1 MSDIKEFIAAGRRV
15 FISGIGGVSTSAL
28 ANLFRLR
35 GIVVSGSDQSDGDV
49 TARLREVGIA
59 VHIGHAAEN
68 LGDAECVVRSAA
80 IHDDNVEI
88 VEARRRGL
96 PVFERA
102 DAWGAIMLEHR
113 HAICISGTHGK
124 TTTTTF
130 AAQIAMDAGLDPTLT
145 VGASV
150 PGIGTHRVGG
160 ADLIIAEACEYC
172 NSFLRFR
179 PTTAVVL
186 NIEED
191 HLDFFKDLDDIKR
204 SFERFARMLPDDGR
218 LCCCVDND
226 GARELAEKMA
236 SDSGYKPQVIT
247 FGLDGGAAV
256 RAENLSETRGR
267 YSFDLVFD
275 GEKAGGLPS
284 ARMRVELGLCGRHN
298 VTDALGA
305 AASLWGAVDAEAIA
319 RSLSSAKGPSRRFEF
334 KRSVAI
340 GGGSVDVYDDY
351 AHHPQEMEACFA
363 AARAALE
370 GSDGRLVAVF
380 QPHTFS
386 RVRALFDGFA
396 EVLKKPDAACLLPI
410 YAAREEP
417 DPEVTS
423 ERLAAA
429 AGIDCASTFDEAA
442 DWARRTLRAGD
453 MFVTV
458 GAGEAYK
465 VGDLL

>member
-1 MSDIKEFIAAGRRV
+1 MSDIREFIAAGRRV

-28 ANLFRLR
+28 ADLFRLR
-35 GIVVSGSDQSDGDV
+35 GVEVSGSDRSESDV
-49 TARLREVGIA
+49 VAHLREVG
-59 VHIGHAAEN
+59 VRVCIGHAAEN

-102 DAWGAIMLEHR
+102 DAWGAIMLEHKR
-113 HAICISGTHGK
+113 AICIAGTHGK

-145 VGASV
+145 VGARV

-160 ADLIIAEACEYC
+160 SDLIIAEACEYC

-204 SFERFARMLPDDGR
+204 SFERFAWLLPDDGR
-218 LCCCVDND
+218 LCCCIDDRAAAN
-226 GARELAEKMA
+226 LAA
-236 SDSGYKPQVIT
+236 DLVSSGMYKPTVVT
-247 FGLDGGAAV
+247 FGLFSSAAV
-256 RAENLSETRGR
+256 RAENLSETLGR

-275 GEKAGGLPS
+275 GVSKLKLPS
-284 ARMRVELGLCGRHN
+284 ARVRVKLRLCGKHN
-298 VTDALGA
+298 VIDALGA
-305 AASLWGAVDAEAIA
+305 AAALWGVVSPDKIA
-319 RSLSSAKGPSRRFEF
+319 DSLSSARGPARRFEF
-334 KRSVAI
+334 KRSIGV
-340 GGGSVDVYDDY
+340 GGGNADIYDDY
-351 AHHPQEMEACFA
+351 AHHPHEMAACFA
-363 AARAALE
+363 AAREALE
-370 GSDGRLVAVF
+370 ATDGRLVVVF
-380 QPHTFS
+380 QPHTYS
-386 RVRALFDGFA
+386 RVRALFDEFA
-396 EVLKKPDAACLLPI
+396 EVLKQPDAACLLPI

-417 DPEVTS
+417 DPEITS

-429 AGIDCASTFDEAA
+429 AGIDCASTFEEAA
-442 DWARRTLRAGD
+442 DWVRGTLRSGD
-453 MFVTV
+453 MLVTV

-465 VGDLL
+465 VGELL